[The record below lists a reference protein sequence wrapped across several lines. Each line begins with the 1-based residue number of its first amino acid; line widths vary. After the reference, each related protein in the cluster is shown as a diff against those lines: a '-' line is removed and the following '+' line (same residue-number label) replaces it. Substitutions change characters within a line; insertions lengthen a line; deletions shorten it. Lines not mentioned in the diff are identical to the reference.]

1 MAGAVLT
8 MSLLAGCD
16 LATNGPS
23 ATTSALPSPGPV
35 PTTTTTLATSTPP
48 SRSLTPVPKV
58 FDETAVQDAVFKV
71 LAESYQ
77 IKGLETVICPK
88 DQPVKTGTKFSCTA
102 TIEGKQKMVPI
113 QVTSDDGTYSVSM
126 PK

>member
-1 MAGAVLT
+1 

-16 LATNGPS
+16 LDMNGPAS
-23 ATTSALPSPGPV
+23 TTSALPSPGPV
-35 PTTTTTLATSTPP
+35 PTTTTTSSAPP

-58 FDETAVQDAVFKV
+58 FDEKAVQDAVFKV

-77 IKGLETVICPK
+77 IKHLETVICPK
-88 DQPVKTGTKFSCTA
+88 DQPVKTGTKFNCTA
-102 TIEGKQKMVPI
+102 TIDGERKTVPI
-113 QVTSDDGTYSVSM
+113 EVTSDEGTYSVSM